1 VEVENERHDK
11 KMVYGSQLQRIT
23 QLKYRTQLNAIMG
36 RGTMGAIE
44 GVEKRIDEGRE
55 RKRELRGKWAEAE
68 RRAEDGEER

>member
-1 VEVENERHDK
+1 
-11 KMVYGSQLQRIT
+11 
-23 QLKYRTQLNAIMG
+23 MG

-55 RKRELRGKWAEAE
+55 RERELRGKWAEAE